1 MLSNEQVLQTLLSA
15 YNKIAEVST
24 DNNNNLIAG
33 FPVSD
38 LQLDN
43 KIYCYAQA
51 VRRQYILGDLT
62 SVKFL
67 KVYDYLGKLVGIP
80 KYNDIMNA
88 INPYYQ
94 GPYLSID
101 ITNNN
106 TGAIVNSTIIPF
118 TGQTTISL
126 LSYQSAYY
134 ATYGNTPYV
143 QIFVADGTGKYNAD
157 MSTSPK
163 YTYVI
168 SGNPSSGI
176 VSIVWTYPVATNG
189 YILISGVQPS

>member
-24 DNNNNLIAG
+24 DNNNNLISG

-51 VRRQYILGDLT
+51 VRRQYILGYLT

-88 INPYYQ
+88 INTYYQ
-94 GPYLSID
+94 EPYLSID
-101 ITNNN
+101 ITNSN

-134 ATYGNTPYV
+134 STYGNTPYV